1 MKLRLKHFAVNVAK
15 LTLQL
20 PDTLANRFIKAKLSD
35 QVLRPQPITVLR
47 NGQNQEQTSST
58 KGKLLKRNWTRHYSF
73 WKCLK
78 SLIRKI
84 LLK

>member
-35 QVLRPQPITVLR
+35 QVLRPQPIPCFAA
-47 NGQNQEQTSST
+47 
-58 KGKLLKRNWTRHYSF
+58 GKI
-73 WKCLK
+73 K
-78 SLIRKI
+78 SRLHQQKENC
-84 LLK
+84 